1 MKEFRLVVWA
11 NHGIY
16 GAGKTMDEAFGLIET
31 VEKAAELYLKIAHL
45 PVKNT
50 ITDAQLKII
59 ADGFGLKAKEGW
71 LDL

>member
-1 MKEFRLVVWA
+1 
-11 NHGIY
+11 
-16 GAGKTMDEAFGLIET
+16 MDEAFGLIET
-31 VEKAAELYLKIAHL
+31 VEKAAEIYLKTAHL
-45 PVKNT
+45 PIRNT